1 MDSLN
6 CTYFHIFAHFVS
18 GLVSGDYEVLGDFL
32 FALMCLN
39 YKSQFLH
46 SRTHVYKRHST
57 LENIYNFLQNIT
69 FDKKSK
75 VNNTRTFHFF
85 LLICRRKKKLYTAA
99 ASDREILQNIWQ
111 NFVQFAFWCCYD
123 LLWFFFYYKK
133 NLK

>member
-85 LLICRRKKKLYTAA
+85 LLICRRKKNC
-99 ASDREILQNIWQ
+99 ILQQLVTVKSCKTYGKILCNLH
-111 NFVQFAFWCCYD
+111 FDVVMTYYD
-123 LLWFFFYYKK
+123 FFYYKK